1 MNFATKGVLTLGF
14 VASAA
19 FSHAA
24 LNYSNIVAQITFDG
38 TQTYNL
44 NVSAN
49 GNSLDFSAL
58 NYPMYVA
65 SVNSLYTSAV
75 VTITYDVTSDKGI
88 NGLDLI
94 FTGMTL
100 GNGTVDYTE
109 SVKDT
114 GGNVLDSVSGTM
126 SGNNSFIGQDT
137 LSFSAQNAYS
147 VEKTFTLGLG
157 NQAALAPG
165 SPSFASIG
173 LIEQNAVPEPATLGA
188 VGVGLVS
195 LLARRRRK

>member
-1 MNFATKGVLTLGF
+1 MNLAKKGVLTLSF

-19 FSHAA
+19 FSSAT
-24 LNYSNIVAQITFDG
+24 LNYSNIVAQVTFDG

-58 NYPMYVA
+58 NMPMFVSTA
-65 SVNSLYTSAV
+65 SAYSSAV

-88 NGLDLI
+88 NQLDLI
-94 FTGMTL
+94 FTGMTF

-109 SVKDT
+109 SVKD
-114 GGNVLDSVSGTM
+114 GQGQILDTISGTK
-126 SGNNSFIGQDT
+126 SGTNAFIGDDT
-137 LSFSAQNAYS
+137 LNFSTQKAYS

-157 NQAALAPG
+157 GQSSLAPA
-165 SPSFASIG
+165 PSFASIG

-188 VGVGLVS
+188 VGVGLMG